1 MWCHFVLG
9 ASHSDPNVRA
19 RRPLIQ
25 LGSDNPSSITIRRY
39 MLNQRARERYAR
51 QLVLPGFGEEVQKK
65 LLDSSVLIIGAGGLG
80 SPSSLYLAAAG
91 FGRIGIIDAD
101 AVDLS
106 NLHRQILFTEDD
118 IGRDKVDVAAERLRR
133 LDRKSTRL
141 NSSHVAI
148 SY

>member
-1 MWCHFVLG
+1 
-9 ASHSDPNVRA
+9 
-19 RRPLIQ
+19 
-25 LGSDNPSSITIRRY
+25 
-39 MLNQRARERYAR
+39 MLSQRARERYAR
-51 QLVLPGFGEEVQKK
+51 QLVLPRFGEEVQKK

-133 LDRKSTRL
+133 LSPEARIAPVHPRPTPGNALEIFSGHDLPTGRSD
-141 NSSHVAI
+141 
-148 SY
+148 